1 MAKQLLTTRQTA
13 QRLGISLASFY
24 RMRSALIAKGL
35 KCTKVGNGTRY
46 LESSLDKLIDR
57 AINADR
63 PIC

>member
-1 MAKQLLTTRQTA
+1 MAKQLLTTRQAA

-24 RMRSALIAKGL
+24 RMRSTLIAKGL
-35 KCTKVGNGTRY
+35 KHTKVGNGTRY